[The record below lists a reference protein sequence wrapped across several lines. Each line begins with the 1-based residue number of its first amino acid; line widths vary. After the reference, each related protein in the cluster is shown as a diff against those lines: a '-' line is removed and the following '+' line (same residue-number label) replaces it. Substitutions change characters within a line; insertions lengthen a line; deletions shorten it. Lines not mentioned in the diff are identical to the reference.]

1 MVRALEGCADAHGG
15 TLVAGEGSTNLR
27 LGPRSRLRVV
37 NGLLTGIHER
47 GTSHYELVESFVNGR
62 LLGRALEHAGRV
74 GYVQHEFG
82 DTVLV
87 LPGR

>member
-1 MVRALEGCADAHGG
+1 
-15 TLVAGEGSTNLR
+15 
-27 LGPRSRLRVV
+27 VV

-47 GTSHYELVESFVNGR
+47 GTSHYELVESFVDGR
-62 LLGRALEHAGRV
+62 LLGRALEHAARA
-74 GYVQHEFG
+74 GYFQHEFG